1 MADENIVTNIVA
13 NADFSG
19 LIADVNKVT
28 ASLAKLQTQV
38 IQSDARLASQV
49 ATMNRS
55 FGENLRRTGQFS
67 THFVTLTSDVEK
79 FGTNLDKGQMKLKQY
94 FQTFQQH
101 TKTQGGLIRELAK
114 QQVALQNAVM
124 QPLGKNAQGLMQYS
138 VHIPQG
144 LDAIKN
150 KTALAKQE
158 LQIMNKV
165 IQDGGVQMIN
175 WGKNTQWA
183 GRQLTVGLTVPLAA
197 FGKAAA
203 DSFRAADAELT
214 RLTKVYGGIAAT
226 SSVELSKIRNEVSA
240 TAKEISKAYGVSF
253 KDTITLAADIAATG
267 KQGNDLLASV
277 KETSRL
283 AVLGEV
289 DRQDAM
295 KATLAIQN
303 TFKQNTDQLSESI
316 NFLNA
321 VENQTSTSLA
331 DLIEAIPKAGPVI
344 QGMGGSVKDL
354 ALYLTAMKEGG
365 VNAAEGANALKSALA
380 SLINPTKVASEKFAS
395 MGIDLGGIVTKNAG
409 NLTGTI
415 LELQKALDNLDPLQ
429 KQQAIE
435 QLFGKFQFARMNALF
450 SNLGKQGSQTLQVM
464 DLMKASSQELAGV
477 AGRELSMV
485 TESASGKYRRALEGL
500 KADLAS
506 MGEEFLKVQTFFINV
521 TDGILKFINKLPAP
535 VKSILTFVTGLTAI
549 IGPIIMLTGVL
560 ANFFGYIIKGASH
573 FKSLFKGGEGWKML
587 TPEIL
592 AAQKAGSLVEQT
604 FYSDAKAATV
614 LKTAIAGLVT
624 EFEILQSKAMTGA
637 VSAGPMISTVAG
649 NVVAPGS
656 AGRVVNPNHPLI
668 SPEDT
673 RSMSH
678 LNPVAGMTT
687 DARAAQTIFG
697 VVPGAPK
704 VNQKIGNNPQMYMS
718 GDLPK
723 IQGLTSIG
731 GASTGIVAEE
741 AAKWHAM
748 TGALAMQSEAEIAL
762 LKKEV
767 STTGLITTELSDSY
781 QALLPTM
788 TKLTANAAT
797 ESAAIVAE
805 LQAGKI
811 TVDQARLKI
820 VQLNAQVESMIA
832 QASTDIAGQQG
843 RSIGLTTVPLLN
855 QPVVNKDGKTNMK
868 ELTRPGRTRDLL
880 NKIARGLGVKTFG
893 AGYSTETTIPRR
905 LNSGGY
911 IYTAND
917 GSIVPGPNVNADVVP
932 AMLTPGEFVVNAK
945 ATKENL
951 PLLQSINGRG
961 GNGPGYNFGS
971 SKEIKNEYSGR
982 ELAHLTEMLYTK
994 DFNAD
999 KTARLMREFGV
1010 NYDDVK
1016 SPTGRVGSSLTA
1028 AYHSFFNQGTNYGN
1042 LDIQK
1047 AIDYLEGKAV
1057 MDPQNGM
1064 VVHDPKLAYKAMM
1077 LDLGLS
1083 ESEMKS
1089 FASRMDKKIISDL
1102 KRSQKAGALY
1112 LADSPTNPTQAGT
1125 SGIGRSVEDYVNSV
1139 GNPSMTQALKGLKA
1153 NGEFRVHRQGK
1164 SSSDRYFPKATSK
1177 VSTMLAAIVAKKRMP
1192 QKLPNLLNIFPKTGK
1207 VFQLPER
1214 DIVSEG
1220 MNSRMSYNRRLYK
1233 RNQGG
1238 IIGYN
1243 RGGQVAAALQIL
1255 SHSPINKLSQLTNY
1269 LKARRMVK
1277 QGMFHGSY
1285 GENTPALE
1293 GRNVLD
1299 SAISRDKFHG
1309 MGFYSTSSIKEAER
1323 YSEGYNTTMDGGFGT
1338 VNQIMNVPKG
1348 QYIDF
1353 RKKNLKWQ
1361 NIQLYKA
1368 LGGKDYKYA
1377 GEDLGPILRQ
1387 LGIKGAIMPRISAGR
1402 TSDKQQDL
1410 AEWLSWA
1417 DPSGVVTKEL
1427 LGKLPEGRIPGRANG
1442 GPVNAGQP
1450 YMVGERGPE
1459 LFVPRNSGGIIPR
1472 YHDGGIAGLR
1482 SKIRGTGTVPG
1493 MNGGLDS
1500 GTASMAGFGVMA
1512 GGQMMGG
1519 TLGMGMQ
1526 FAGMAMQMAPLLKML
1541 KPLVSGFGS
1550 VGSSITKIGTIAKTV
1565 FTAMRIALAALL
1577 TPAGAVIAVVTALG
1591 LAIYK
1596 NNERLKE
1603 NAKEQTML
1611 HSVTKKGAEQA
1622 GISYNNISDS
1632 IKNVKDQLELARASA
1647 ENAFNA
1653 QNSSGVA
1660 GLTLTIKELQ
1670 DKIKSAK
1677 TEMSE
1682 FVDVLN
1688 KMDQGAEKNN
1698 KMAMDLAANW
1708 KATWVAGGK
1717 SAQDA
1722 TNEIYAIVKASNMA
1736 NHAFEAITS
1745 GGFKSI
1751 TDRASALSYMF
1762 EDLNKNMSKMSGEDL
1777 GNALG
1782 NLVTGL
1788 DSAVNALA
1796 GTKDES
1802 GKQIG
1807 YAKAMEETLKNIN
1820 SIESANT
1827 KLKQDQIEDLKKT
1840 HPQLAKILNTS
1851 DTIKSVYAKW
1861 KILTEGVN
1869 VNLKNLT
1876 ASEAEALAKFINL
1889 ENKIISASE
1898 KGMGVV
1904 KSLGKS
1910 GLEIENLNRAIAA
1923 GGANAAKA
1931 AAKTKDDLDAEIK
1944 LIDKRM
1950 KKYQEEADARI
1961 KAIQKTQDAESYA
1974 VELKQSQLD
1983 LQAAIATGDKEAQ
1996 VRAGLALAALQKRHE
2011 SEMAISSIQDDVA
2024 AKDKANNEEKQRIQ
2038 DAKDKLDKKTTVSQ
2052 NKAADV
2058 TVIRDKILDIQTQ
2071 YEAILKRKT
2080 DNKAKGATDPTK
2092 GPEALTISKDLST
2105 LAASVA
2111 KLAAGKDKDL
2121 TESLKNAF
2129 AGTLIDSKTL
2139 VSLGGKTIEG
2149 PDGKGKYQTG
2159 DADKVLASDSTKML
2173 DELVSID
2180 SHLANMEKIF
2190 KGTGSGTS
2198 ADPYQN
2204 GGLGDIYKA
2213 NPSFKPKIGGALNP
2227 GLDPSRWNQPGYGG
2241 LLGAASARSQIKKY
2255 AEEMGFKPKQYFTID
2270 HNNLK
2275 YKFRVEK
2282 DGNITM
2288 IGKPVAIKKSLG
2300 GPFAAGQLIEINDRI
2315 NPLGAQMEGMGTFI
2329 KPDFSGV
2336 IYPNAATMP
2345 KYDIPSGG
2353 YRGSSSMSSATSGG
2367 AAPVINNYI
2376 TASPNMDIKQLAREV
2391 GMVTAK
2397 AVSRGGNNRGYS
2409 NGTQQVVNI

>member
-28 ASLAKLQTQV
+28 ASLAKLQAQIV
-38 IQSDARLASQV
+38 ASDARLASQV

-55 FGENLRRTGQFS
+55 FGENLRRTGQFA

-94 FQTFQQH
+94 FQAFSQH

-114 QQVALQNAVM
+114 QQVALQNAII
-124 QPLGKNAQGLMQYS
+124 QPMGKNAQGLMQYS

-144 LDAIKN
+144 LDAVKN
-150 KTALAKQE
+150 KTALARQE
-158 LQIMNKV
+158 LQILNKV
-165 IQDGGVQMIN
+165 IQDGGVQLIN

-203 DSFRAADAELT
+203 DSFRMADAELT

-226 SSVELSKIRNEVSA
+226 SAAELSKVRNEVSA
-240 TAKEISKAYGVSF
+240 TAKDISKAYGVSF

-267 KQGNDLLASV
+267 KQGNELLASV

-450 SNLGKQGSQTLQVM
+450 SNLGKQGSQTLQVL

-500 KADLAS
+500 KADLAG
-506 MGEEFLKVQTFFINV
+506 MGEEFLKIQTFFINV
-521 TDGILKFINKLPAP
+521 TDSIVNFVNKLPGP
-535 VKSILTFVTGLTAI
+535 VKTILTFVTGLTAI
-549 IGPIIMLTGVL
+549 IGPVIMLTGVL

-573 FKSLFKGGEGWKML
+573 VKSLFKGGEGWKML
-587 TPEIL
+587 TPEIW
-592 AAQKAGSLVEQT
+592 AAQKAGSLVETT
-604 FYSDAKAATV
+604 FYNDAKAATV

-624 EFEILQSKAMTGA
+624 EFELLQGKATAGA
-637 VSAGPMISTVAG
+637 MAVGPALSTVAG
-649 NVVAPGS
+649 NVIVPGG
-656 AGRVVNPNHPLI
+656 GRVVNPNHPLI
-668 SPEDT
+668 SAEDT

-748 TGALAMQSEAEIAL
+748 TGALAMQSAAEIET

-767 STTGLITTELSDSY
+767 ASTGLITTELSDSY

-788 TKLTANAAT
+788 TKLTQNAAT

-811 TVDQARLKI
+811 TVDQARAKI
-820 VQLNAQVESMIA
+820 VQLNAEVESMIA
-832 QASTDIAGQQG
+832 QASVDIAGQQG

-880 NKIARGLGVKTFG
+880 NKIARNLGVKTFG
-893 AGYSTETTIPRR
+893 AGYSTETTIPKRFA
-905 LNSGGY
+905 NGGVVY
-911 IYTAND
+911 RKQGSD
-917 GSIVPGPNVNADVVP
+917 GPEFTPMGTDTVP
-932 AMLTPGEFVVNAK
+932 AMLTEGEFVVNAEAAK
-945 ATKENL
+945 QNM
-951 PLLQSINGRG
+951 PLLKAINGGAVLMGANEDVTVPRLTGVTQQEMQTTFPDRFRG
-961 GNGPGYNFGS
+961 RGNIGSYRLRGTAGVYLNDVTDPAILAKYPHLVENGRISREKLNALLAGRPGVPTPVYEAAMKASGHPHVGS
-971 SKEIKNEYSGR
+971 TDQFLNSLAKAGIITGKDAEGLQKEIDTIYRRGIRN
-982 ELAHLTEMLYTK
+982 LATVT
-994 DFNAD
+994 D
-999 KTARLMREFGV
+999 AR
-1010 NYDDVK
+1010 N
-1016 SPTGRVGSSLTA
+1016 P
-1028 AYHSFFNQGTNYGN
+1028 YHQAS
-1042 LDIQK
+1042 DMVIQK
-1047 AIDYLEGKAV
+1047 HLYNNPDALGFWNKFSSE
-1057 MDPQNGM
+1057 P
-1064 VVHDPKLAYKAMM
+1064 AY
-1077 LDLGLS
+1077 
-1083 ESEMKS
+1083 
-1089 FASRMDKKIISDL
+1089 
-1102 KRSQKAGALY
+1102 
-1112 LADSPTNPTQAGT
+1112 
-1125 SGIGRSVEDYVNSV
+1125 
-1139 GNPSMTQALKGLKA
+1139 
-1153 NGEFRVHRQGK
+1153 
-1164 SSSDRYFPKATSK
+1164 
-1177 VSTMLAAIVAKKRMP
+1177 
-1192 QKLPNLLNIFPKTGK
+1192 
-1207 VFQLPER
+1207 
-1214 DIVSEG
+1214 IVSE
-1220 MNSRMSYNRRLYK
+1220 NRRSNGDMMRSPSMEL
-1233 RNQGG
+1233 RS
-1238 IIGYN
+1238 I
-1243 RGGQVAAALQIL
+1243 
-1255 SHSPINKLSQLTNY
+1255 SHNGKTIELDP
-1269 LKARRMVK
+1269 LKATRS
-1277 QGMFHGSY
+1277 QGFFAHAT
-1285 GENTPALE
+1285 TPAPLLKRLMTAGITATE
-1293 GRNVLD
+1293 
-1299 SAISRDKFHG
+1299 SRFVH
-1309 MGFYSTSSIKEAER
+1309 
-1323 YSEGYNTTMDGGFGT
+1323 
-1338 VNQIMNVPKG
+1338 KG
-1348 QYIDF
+1348 
-1353 RKKNLKWQ
+1353 
-1361 NIQLYKA
+1361 
-1368 LGGKDYKYA
+1368 
-1377 GEDLGPILRQ
+1377 
-1387 LGIKGAIMPRISAGR
+1387 
-1402 TSDKQQDL
+1402 
-1410 AEWLSWA
+1410 WA
-1417 DPSGVVTKEL
+1417 AQ
-1427 LGKLPEGRIPGRANG
+1427 RRRFANG
-1442 GPVNAGQP
+1442 GPV
-1450 YMVGERGPE
+1450 YMANGGM
-1459 LFVPRNSGGIIPR
+1459 VPGYSN
-1472 YHDGGIAGLR
+1472 GGIATQYLAKGGLGRLR
-1482 SKIRGTGTVPG
+1482 SNIRGTGSVPG
-1493 MNGGLDS
+1493 MNGGMDS
-1500 GTASMAGFGVMA
+1500 GAASMAGFGVMA

-1519 TLGMGMQ
+1519 DLGMGMQ

-1550 VGSSITKIGTIAKTV
+1550 VGSSVAKLGTIAKTV

-1577 TPAGAVIAVVTALG
+1577 TPAGAVVAVVTALG
-1591 LAIYK
+1591 FAIYK

-1611 HSVTKKGAEQA
+1611 HGITKKGAEQA
-1622 GISYNNISDS
+1622 GIAYNNISDS

-1670 DKIKSAK
+1670 DKIKAAK

-1762 EDLNKNMSKMSGEDL
+1762 KDLNKNMSKMSGEDL

-1796 GTKDES
+1796 STKDES

-1898 KGMGVV
+1898 KGIGVV

-1910 GLEIENLNRAIAA
+1910 GSEIEKLNKAIAA

-1961 KAIQKTQDAESYA
+1961 KAIQKTEDAESYA
-1974 VELKQSQLD
+1974 VELKQAQLD
-1983 LQAAIATGDKEAQ
+1983 LQSAIASGDKEAQ
-1996 VRAGLALAALQKRHE
+1996 VRAGLALSSLQKRHE
-2011 SEMAISSIQDDVA
+2011 SEMSIAAIKDDVA

-2071 YEAILKRKT
+2071 YEAILKRQT

-2149 PDGKGKYQTG
+2149 PDGKGKYQKG
-2159 DADKVLASDSTKML
+2159 EADRVLASDSTRML

-2190 KGTGSGTS
+2190 RGTGSGTS

-2204 GGLGDIYKA
+2204 GSLEDIYKA
-2213 NPSFKPKIGGALNP
+2213 NPSFKPKIGGVLNP
-2227 GLDPSRWNQPGYGG
+2227 GLDPSKWNQPGLGG
-2241 LLGAASARSQIKKY
+2241 LLGAGSARSQIKKY
-2255 AEEMGFKPKQYFTID
+2255 AQEQGFQAKQFFTID

-2275 YKFRVEK
+2275 YKFRVED

-2288 IGKPVAIKKSLG
+2288 IGKPVAIKKALG
-2300 GPFAAGQLIEINDRI
+2300 GPFAAGQLIEVNDRI
-2315 NPLGAQMEGMGTFI
+2315 SSLGGQQEGMLI
-2329 KPDFSGV
+2329 RPDFSGV

-2345 KYDIPSGG
+2345 RYDIPSGG
-2353 YRGSSSMSSATSGG
+2353 YRGSTTTSYSGSSAN
-2367 AAPVINNYI
+2367 APVINNYI
-2376 TASPNMDIKQLAREV
+2376 TAAPNMDIKQLAREV

>member
-19 LIADVNKVT
+19 LIADVNKVA
-28 ASLAKLQTQV
+28 ASLSKLQAQI

-55 FGENLRRTGQFS
+55 FGENLRRTGQFA

-101 TKTQGGLIRELAK
+101 TKTQGGLIRDLAK
-114 QQVALQNAVM
+114 QQVALQNAII
-124 QPLGKNAQGLMQYS
+124 QPMGKNAQGLMQYS

-203 DSFRAADAELT
+203 DAFRAADAELV
-214 RLTKVYGGIAAT
+214 RLTKVYGGVAAT
-226 SSVELSKIRNEVSA
+226 SAADLSKIRNEVSA
-240 TAKEISKAYGVSF
+240 TAKDIAKAYGVSF

-267 KQGNDLLASV
+267 KQGNELLASV

-365 VNAAEGANALKSALA
+365 INAAEGANALKSALA
-380 SLINPTKVASEKFAS
+380 SLINPTKVATEKFSS
-395 MGIDLGGIVTKNAG
+395 MGIDLGGIVSKNAG

-450 SNLGKQGSQTLQVM
+450 ANLGKQGSQTLQVL

-477 AGRELSMV
+477 AGRELGMV

-500 KADLAS
+500 KADLAG
-506 MGEEFLKVQTFFINV
+506 MGEEFLKIQTFFINV
-521 TDGILKFINKLPAP
+521 TDSIVKFVGHLPGP
-535 VKSILTFVTGLTAI
+535 IKTILTFVTGLTAI
-549 IGPIIMLTGVL
+549 IGPVIMLTGVL

-624 EFEILQSKAMTGA
+624 EFELLQSKAMTGA
-637 VSAGPMISTVAG
+637 VSAGPTISTMAG
-649 NVVAPGS
+649 NVVTPGG
-656 AGRVVNPNHPLI
+656 GRVVNPNHPLI
-668 SPEDT
+668 SAEDT

-678 LNPVAGMTT
+678 LNPVAGMST
-687 DARAAQTIFG
+687 DAKAAQTIFG

-723 IQGLTSIG
+723 IPGLTSIG

-748 TGALAMQSEAEIAL
+748 TGALAMQSTAEIEL

-767 STTGLITTELSDSY
+767 LSTGLITTELSDSY

-797 ESAAIVAE
+797 ESAAIVAQ

-820 VQLNAQVESMIA
+820 IELNAQVETMIA

-880 NKIARGLGVKTFG
+880 NKIARNLGVKTFG
-893 AGYSTETTIPRR
+893 AGYSTETTIPKRFAT
-905 LNSGGY
+905 GGVVY
-911 IYTAND
+911 RGD
-917 GSIVPGPNVNADVVP
+917 GSDGPEFKPMGTDTIP
-932 AMLTPGEFVVNAK
+932 AMLTEGEFVVNAE
-945 ATKENL
+945 ATKQNL
-951 PLLQSINGRG
+951 PLLQAINSQS
-961 GNGPGYNFGS
+961 NSELPIGY
-971 SKEIKNEYSGR
+971 
-982 ELAHLTEMLYTK
+982 M
-994 DFNAD
+994 
-999 KTARLMREFGV
+999 
-1010 NYDDVK
+1010 
-1016 SPTGRVGSSLTA
+1016 P
-1028 AYHSFFNQGTNYGN
+1028 
-1042 LDIQK
+1042 
-1047 AIDYLEGKAV
+1047 
-1057 MDPQNGM
+1057 
-1064 VVHDPKLAYKAMM
+1064 
-1077 LDLGLS
+1077 
-1083 ESEMKS
+1083 
-1089 FASRMDKKIISDL
+1089 
-1102 KRSQKAGALY
+1102 
-1112 LADSPTNPTQAGT
+1112 
-1125 SGIGRSVEDYVNSV
+1125 
-1139 GNPSMTQALKGLKA
+1139 
-1153 NGEFRVHRQGK
+1153 
-1164 SSSDRYFPKATSK
+1164 SK
-1177 VSTMLAAIVAKKRMP
+1177 VSDSVLGIFGERPRSRGSSSPGTLVGRWGMIMPETINGALA
-1192 QKLPNLLNIFPKTGK
+1192 QKLNSPGALGSDLLALLQQPDRLIDLEDF
-1207 VFQLPER
+1207 L
-1214 DIVSEG
+1214 
-1220 MNSRMSYNRRLYK
+1220 SYNGVDPKDIDVVKRR
-1233 RNQGG
+1233 
-1238 IIGYN
+1238 
-1243 RGGQVAAALQIL
+1243 VAADMASKIQ
-1255 SHSPINKLSQLTNY
+1255 PNAY
-1269 LKARRMVK
+1269 YA
-1277 QGMFHGSY
+1277 
-1285 GENTPALE
+1285 
-1293 GRNVLD
+1293 
-1299 SAISRDKFHG
+1299 
-1309 MGFYSTSSIKEAER
+1309 
-1323 YSEGYNTTMDGGFGT
+1323 DGGFG
-1338 VNQIMNVPKG
+1338 QIAMSSTQNAVSGLESKYPG
-1348 QYIDF
+1348 IS
-1353 RKKNLKWQ
+1353 LKFQ
-1361 NIQLYKA
+1361 
-1368 LGGKDYKYA
+1368 KDRMTPGRRDTLRRTRA
-1377 GEDLGPILRQ
+1377 GETQAQANARGGGSPTGINYKNQRPSNYGAGAARGSAFGPNQVWGHFGDQEMQKNTSMLSRAFGFARRTPN
-1387 LGIKGAIMPRISAGR
+1387 LMAIKNVVDNVLPRGRYTPGAYKGFNPIRRNM
-1402 TSDKQQDL
+1402 
-1410 AEWLSWA
+1410 
-1417 DPSGVVTKEL
+1417 
-1427 LGKLPEGRIPGRANG
+1427 G
-1442 GPVNAGQP
+1442 GPVYMTGGGMVPGYSAGG
-1450 YMVGERGPE
+1450 MVPSTQYLAKGSLG
-1459 LFVPRNSGGIIPR
+1459 
-1472 YHDGGIAGLR
+1472 ALR
-1482 SKIRGTGTVPG
+1482 STIRGTGTVPG
-1493 MNGGLDS
+1493 MNGGMDS
-1500 GTASMAGFGVMA
+1500 GAASMAGFGLMM
-1512 GGQMMGG
+1512 GGQMMPNQDI
-1519 TLGMGMQ
+1519 GMGMQ

-1550 VGSSITKIGTIAKTV
+1550 VGSSVAKLGTIAKTV

-1577 TPAGAVIAVVTALG
+1577 TPAGAVVAVVTALG

-1603 NAKEQTML
+1603 NAKEQSML

-1632 IKNVKDQLELARASA
+1632 IKNVKNQLELARAA
-1647 ENAFNA
+1647 QENAFNA

-1670 DKIKSAK
+1670 EKISSAK

-1688 KMDQGAEKNN
+1688 NLDQSAEKNS
-1698 KMAMDLAANW
+1698 KMVAGLAANW

-1722 TNEIYAIVKASNMA
+1722 TNQIYAIIKASDMA
-1736 NHAFEAITS
+1736 NQAFEAITT

-1751 TDRASALSYMF
+1751 TDRASALSF
-1762 EDLNKNMSKMSGEDL
+1762 IFKDLNKSMSKMSGEDL

-1796 GTKDES
+1796 DTKDAA
-1802 GKQIG
+1802 GNQLG

-1820 SIESANT
+1820 SIEGAGT
-1827 KLKQDQIEDLKKT
+1827 KIKQSQIEDLKKT
-1840 HPQLAKILNTS
+1840 HPQLAKILNTT
-1851 DTIKSVYAKW
+1851 DDIRSVYAKW
-1861 KILTEGVN
+1861 KILTEGLN
-1869 VNLKNLT
+1869 VNLKTLT
-1876 ASEAEALAKFINL
+1876 ATEAEALARFIQL
-1889 ENKIISASE
+1889 ENQIIAASE
-1898 KGMGVV
+1898 KGSGVV
-1904 KSLGKS
+1904 KTIGKS
-1910 GLEIENLNRAIAA
+1910 GAAIKTLNAAILA
-1923 GGANAAKA
+1923 GGVNAEKNAAR
-1931 AAKTKDDLDAEIK
+1931 TKEQIDAEIK
-1944 LIDKRM
+1944 AIDKRM

-1961 KAIQKTQDAESYA
+1961 KAIQKTQSAESYA
-1974 VELKQSQLD
+1974 VELKQAQLD
-1983 LQAAIATGDKEAQ
+1983 LQAAIASGDKEAQ
-1996 VRAGLALAALQKRHE
+1996 VRAQLSLSRLQKERE
-2011 SEMAISSIQDDVA
+2011 SEMAILSIKDDVA
-2024 AKDKANNEEKQRIQ
+2024 AKDAAENKRKEALQAEKDRI
-2038 DAKDKLDKKTTVSQ
+2038 DKTTSSAQ
-2052 NKAADV
+2052 SKAANI
-2058 TVIRDKILDIQTQ
+2058 TIARDKVLGFQQQ
-2071 YEAILKRKT
+2071 YETILKRQ
-2080 DNKAKGATDPTK
+2080 NANERRAKDDPTK
-2092 GPEALTISKDLST
+2092 APEATRISKDLST
-2105 LAASVA
+2105 LSNDIA
-2111 KLAAGKDKDL
+2111 KAAAGSDKDL
-2121 TESLKNAF
+2121 TKALKDAF
-2129 AGTLIDSKTL
+2129 AGTLIDAKTFQ
-2139 VSLGGKTIEG
+2139 SEGGKMTTG
-2149 PDGKGKYQTG
+2149 PDGKPLYKTG
-2159 DADKVLASDSTKML
+2159 DADAILKSDSAAML
-2173 DELVSID
+2173 KELTSID
-2180 SHLANMEKIF
+2180 SHLANLEGVF

-2198 ADPYQN
+2198 KDPYQN
-2204 GGLGDIYKA
+2204 GSLGDIYKA

-2227 GLDPSRWNQPGYGG
+2227 GLDPSKWNQPGLGG
-2241 LLGAASARSQIKKY
+2241 LLGAGSARSQIKKY
-2255 AEEMGFKPKQYFTID
+2255 AEEQGFQAKQFFTID

-2275 YKFRVEK
+2275 YKFRVED

-2288 IGKPVAIKKSLG
+2288 IGKPVVIKKSLG
-2300 GPFAAGQLIEINDRI
+2300 GPFAAGQLIEVNDRI
-2315 NPLGAQMEGMGTFI
+2315 NPLGGQQEGMLI
-2329 KPDFSGV
+2329 RPDFSGV

-2353 YRGSSSMSSATSGG
+2353 YRGSSTTSSLGSGG
-2367 AAPVINNYI
+2367 SAPVINNYI
-2376 TASPNMDIKQLAREV
+2376 TAAPNMDIKQLAREV
-2391 GMVTAK
+2391 GIVTAK

-2409 NGTQQVVNI
+2409 NGTQQVVNV